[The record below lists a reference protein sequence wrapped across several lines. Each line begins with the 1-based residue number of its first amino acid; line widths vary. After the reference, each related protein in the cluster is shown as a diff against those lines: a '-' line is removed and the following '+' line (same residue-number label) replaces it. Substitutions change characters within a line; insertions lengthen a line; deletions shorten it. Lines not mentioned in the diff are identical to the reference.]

1 MLVLGVFEHLLFLN
15 FTCLQH
21 PCCYFSCSLNTLLTK
36 LFFIVYMCLCRSFIE
51 DSQAHIKISPQ
62 DHNFVGLNDRLVTL
76 TGSLEELLRAVDLIL
91 TKLTEDAYYLRSIY
105 SPWPYVGMLY
115 FHF

>member
-1 MLVLGVFEHLLFLN
+1 
-15 FTCLQH
+15 
-21 PCCYFSCSLNTLLTK
+21 
-36 LFFIVYMCLCRSFIE
+36 MCLCRSFIE